1 MRWPMLGLA
10 CLLLAGCQLWP
21 FEREDGAPAT
31 SASGGAGDEQLVTT
45 DSIGLALT
53 LLQDGAEERAEEML
67 EVLLADDPG
76 DATARLLLAQIRQPP
91 EDLLGESFEV
101 IEVEAGDS
109 LSAIAGRTIDNEL
122 LFYSLAR
129 LNDIDTPRL
138 LRPGQRIR
146 VPSKQSA
153 QPQDAG
159 EEAPERSEQAP
170 ETEPEDSGELGK
182 TAARLIERERYNQA
196 YALLLS
202 TARAGNLRDAD
213 RALLARSSV
222 ALARAACREGDPQ
235 RAQKMLDQALP
246 WLGAEAEAG
255 EFVRQRDHVDARLAL
270 GEAERALARGEHAN
284 AFDALLIA
292 RELDKGLRETHRQ
305 RLERL
310 ETVLGEFY
318 HDNALTAWRDQRVDR
333 AVELWERVVRI
344 RPGFEPAIRYLERA
358 RRAQRKLRSL
368 EEG

>member
-1 MRWPMLGLA
+1 MLGLA
-10 CLLLAGCQLWP
+10 CLLFAGCQLWP
-21 FEREDGAPAT
+21 FEPKAEEPAT
-31 SASGGAGDEQLVTT
+31 SASSARGADDGPLVTT

-67 EVLLADDPG
+67 EDLLADDPG

-101 IEVEAGDS
+101 IEIEAGDS

-129 LNDIDTPRL
+129 LNDIDIPRL

-146 VPSKQSA
+146 VPSKQPA
-153 QPQDAG
+153 QPEDAG
-159 EEAPERSEQAP
+159 EASPERSEQAP
-170 ETEPEDSGELGK
+170 EAEQGPENNGELGK
-182 TAARLIERERYNQA
+182 TAASLIERERYNQA

-202 TARAGNLRDAD
+202 AARAGNLRDTD

-222 ALARAACREGDPQ
+222 ALARAACREDDPE
-235 RAQKMLDQALP
+235 RARKMLDQALP
-246 WLGAEAEAG
+246 WLGAEGESS
-255 EFVRQRDHVDARLAL
+255 EFVRQRDHVEARLTL
-270 GEAERALARGEHAN
+270 GEAEQALARGEHAN

-292 RELDKGLRETHRQ
+292 RDLDAGLRETHRQ

-310 ETVLGEFY
+310 ESVLGEHY
-318 HDNALTAWRDQRVDR
+318 HGNALTAWRDQQVDR
-333 AVELWERVVRI
+333 AVELWDRVVRI
-344 RPGFEPAIRYLERA
+344 NPQFEPAIRYLERA